1 MTLDNLVAWVATSLR
16 LATELPLFL
25 AEGCGLTSNENGL
38 FSGSEGGTISVDETT
53 SWIYLTA
60 GMEDVQPELAVEEEG
75 HRTSRVA
82 VTRGDNNTTN
92 GFGFEF
98 GIIAEDIF
106 GKALD
111 NLLGDGGRTPE
122 GSGGTVAGSSQCYL
136 GSCGIRWDV
145 GGGTSRLV
153 ILLDM
158 TIETAVKPLME
169 LR

>member
-1 MTLDNLVAWVATSLR
+1 MVAWAAISLR

-53 SWIYLTA
+53 GWIDLTA
-60 GMEDVQPELAVEEEG
+60 GMEDVQLELAVEEEG
-75 HRTSRVA
+75 HRTSRTA

-98 GIIAEDIF
+98 GIIAEDTF
-106 GKALD
+106 GKVQGD
-111 NLLGDGGRTPE
+111 LLGSSGRTPE
-122 GSGGTVAGSSQCYL
+122 GARGMVAGSSQCYL